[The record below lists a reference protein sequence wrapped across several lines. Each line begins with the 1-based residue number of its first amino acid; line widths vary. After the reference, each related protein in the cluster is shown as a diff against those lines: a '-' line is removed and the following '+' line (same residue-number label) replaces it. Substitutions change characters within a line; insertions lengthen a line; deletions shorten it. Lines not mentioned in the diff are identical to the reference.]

1 MKNFILVVLFLPSL
15 TFATHL
21 RCGHISVKKTSSLTV
36 QVSISVYTYTGSPVK
51 FGSGT
56 LDFGDGTTHT
66 TPTVE
71 NTFIYPGTGFVSYS
85 IEHVYSKA
93 GWYQISYTERNLI
106 SGIMNVSNSVN
117 AAFYLETGFELNEN
131 VDYASPEF
139 LAPPILRQPS
149 GALYSFSSAA
159 IDENN
164 YKLAYALAS
173 PLFPLQGGYEM
184 PSSIS
189 VNYFNGTVQWDGK
202 FGDFPSIGVYLFGV
216 RVAQFDETGKL
227 KGFVLRTLEVTV
239 EDANGS
245 IGIGSTVSDFNSK
258 VFVDVG
264 KNKTVKVQV
273 QDTSDSVNWILL
285 ADKAVEKNLNWS
297 KYDSTAGNN
306 KVKIGLLKISSTT
319 DVVRDNPYSIVLRAV
334 SNAGFSTT
342 YRDVPLLFFTKDI
355 SLPIYNKDNPAPT
368 IITSVGYDGSELSV
382 FPNPFQNK
390 IQIQGLPQGTVIEV
404 RNALGQL
411 MTQATIQLDNDVDLS
426 ALPAGIYFILLPGQ
440 QTTKRVK
447 ICKM

>member
-1 MKNFILVVLFLPSL
+1 
-15 TFATHL
+15 
-21 RCGHISVKKTSSLTV
+21 
-36 QVSISVYTYTGSPVK
+36 
-51 FGSGT
+51 
-56 LDFGDGTTHT
+56 
-66 TPTVE
+66 
-71 NTFIYPGTGFVSYS
+71 
-85 IEHVYSKA
+85 
-93 GWYQISYTERNLI
+93 
-106 SGIMNVSNSVN
+106 
-117 AAFYLETGFELNEN
+117 
-131 VDYASPEF
+131 
-139 LAPPILRQPS
+139 
-149 GALYSFSSAA
+149 
-159 IDENN
+159 
-164 YKLAYALAS
+164 
-173 PLFPLQGGYEM
+173 
-184 PSSIS
+184 
-189 VNYFNGTVQWDGK
+189 
-202 FGDFPSIGVYLFGV
+202 V